1 MKLLMVCMGN
11 VCRSPM
17 AQVVALHMAEQAGL
31 ARDILVDSA
40 GTHAGASRET
50 ADPRAQSVLAARGY
64 PACVSRARQVI
75 ERDFDRHDLIL
86 AMDQANL
93 NELQRLCPAEH
104 AHKLH
109 LFLEFAQGADGGEV
123 PDPYYGSVE
132 GFERVLDLCEAGARA
147 LVDRLQKAPSSTTL
161 PAHAIAVGAETSQ
174 P

>member
-17 AQVVALHMAEQAGL
+17 AQVVTFRMAEQAGL
-31 ARDILVDSA
+31 ARDILVGSA
-40 GTHAGASRET
+40 GTRAGASRES
-50 ADPRAQSVLAARGY
+50 ADPRAQLVLAARGY
-64 PACVSRARQVI
+64 PVCTSRARQVI
-75 ERDFDRHDLIL
+75 ESDFDRHDLIL

-93 NELQRLCPAEH
+93 NDLQRLCPAEH
-104 AHKLH
+104 SHKLH
-109 LFLEFAQGADGGEV
+109 LFLEFAQGMDGCEV

-147 LVDRLQKAPSSTTL
+147 LIDRLQDAPSTAL
-161 PAHAIAVGAETSQ
+161 PAQAIAVGAGTSQ

>member
-1 MKLLMVCMGN
+1 
-11 VCRSPM
+11 M
-17 AQVVALHMAEQAGL
+17 AQAVTLHMAGQAGL

-40 GTHAGASRET
+40 GTHARAGRET

-64 PACVSRARQVI
+64 PVSMSRARQVI

-104 AHKLH
+104 ADKLH
-109 LFLEFAQGADGGEV
+109 LFLEFAQGRNGCEV
-123 PDPYYGSVE
+123 PDPYYGSIK
-132 GFERVLDLCEAGARA
+132 GFEHVLDLCEAGARA
-147 LVDRLQKAPSSTTL
+147 LIDRLQNAQL
-161 PAHAIAVGAETSQ
+161 ETSQ

>member
-17 AQVVALHMAEQAGL
+17 AQAVTLHMAGQAGL

-40 GTHAGASRET
+40 GTHAGAGRET

-64 PACVSRARQVI
+64 PVCMSRARQVI

-86 AMDQANL
+86 AMDQTNL

-104 AHKLH
+104 ADKLH
-109 LFLEFAQGADGGEV
+109 LFLEFAQGRNGGEV

-147 LVDRLQKAPSSTTL
+147 LIDRLQNAP
-161 PAHAIAVGAETSQ
+161 PETSQ